1 MSMFKFPGVDEMF
14 RSLQSLGDVITLKP
28 ERAANRWK
36 NWTEDSFI
44 AGFGKAAGHTVA
56 AGACAIVGQSAA
68 AKDQIK
74 RAGNGG
80 EQLGATSI
88 ATVTEAL
95 GVTSLVLTCGIP
107 NPASGYCLGYAKA
120 ISTEIDKTAK
130 EGGFTGDHHMDWD
143 NAGKESL
150 IGGVKGAVS
159 CGGLI
164 PFTGKAVEH
173 GMRGKPYKDLKWSE
187 ADVNAELLG
196 SAVNIATAAVSY
208 GTGATMSGIIESGAL
223 SGAGTVAEAAA
234 TGGIGAALNG
244 TRAAATAAAHTG
256 INTKIRQQHVQK
268 LQECGYTLT
277 TENTNNDDGIA
288 VDVYTHANGQKEEVP
303 RTDWGN
309 VFNAALVSATVG
321 GATNSIKAS
330 IKVRGSSDTTG
341 STTGSSVRPSSDTT
355 GPTRT
360 GSTRY
365 SDTTGSTR
373 DSWATARSSSYNSAR
388 ASSDTIGP
396 TRTGS
401 TRYSD
406 TTGSTRDSWAT
417 ARSSSYNSARAS
429 SDTIGPTRTGSFDDE
444 LADFQQYFDFK
455 EGTAG
460 FRCSAGGR
468 ASFQQYLQKVCE
480 QCKKTM
486 REDLKDV
493 SKRYFNKVSE
503 DLKEHFQI
511 ENLKNA
517 PARAVL
523 LYWLDMLD
531 NNSEDLP
538 PLPPLPPTYE
548 SMVFPKNRCYDVQWT
563 PPGIP
568 TLKTRHLSHPHG
580 SPSDATGFSFRFHSD
595 NGVSFHSQ
603 SGNGAPEVRVFER
616 CEFVAISPDVLL
628 FNGDG
633 HATLIKGR
641 GVPANSSG
649 GEYHQCF
656 RPNDVQQQLI
666 AWLLVNFGT

>member
-1 MSMFKFPGVDEMF
+1 MFKFPGVDEMF

-401 TRYSD
+401 
-406 TTGSTRDSWAT
+406 
-417 ARSSSYNSARAS
+417 
-429 SDTIGPTRTGSFDDE
+429 FDDE

-468 ASFQQYLQKVCE
+468 AGFQQYLQ
-480 QCKKTM
+480 
-486 REDLKDV
+486 DV
-493 SKRYFNKVSE
+493 SKRYFNKVCE

-523 LYWLDMLD
+523 LYWLNMLD